1 MTTTT
6 KPRTGM
12 QLSVAEFMDLELPE
26 PDDKLKLELDDGI
39 LYIMPRPR
47 PRHQTTQFWF
57 RFHFETYIAGFAE
70 PPAAV
75 NHDVVV
81 ALPSELPRLF
91 SPDLVVI
98 LRDSN
103 AVVRDTMVEGVPDIV
118 VEILSSDR
126 ARDLVRKRQVYA
138 EAGILEYWIADLR
151 NGTVTLL
158 ALRDG
163 EYVDR
168 TILTDSDI
176 VTTPLLPGLEIP
188 LADMFRQL
196 SSLQQSGE

>member
-1 MTTTT
+1 MTTTIE
-6 KPRTGM
+6 PRTGM
-12 QLSVAEFMDLELPE
+12 QLSVAEFLDLELPE
-26 PDDKLKLELDDGI
+26 PDDKLKLELDDGK

-57 RFHFETYIAGFAE
+57 RFHFETYIAGFPE

-98 LRDSN
+98 LRGSN
-103 AVVRDTMVEGVPDIV
+103 AVVSDTMVEGVPDIV

-138 EAGILEYWIADLR
+138 EAGISEYWIADLR

-158 ALRDG
+158 VLRDG
-163 EYVDR
+163 EYVER
-168 TILTDSDI
+168 ATMTDADI

-188 LADMFRQL
+188 LAGVFHQPGG
-196 SSLQQSGE
+196 LQQPSE